1 VELIGGVPGRV
12 EPTVPPMLV
21 LGGGTPINGLTPA
34 LLSSVDPSGIFPESA
49 LGPTED
55 GGIAVPMVAEP
66 DDAVVQPGTVVPA
79 DAIPLMPPP
88 SKLEPVVDVDMPG
101 PLEMPN
107 PGEPTLQAGAGLSPP
122 GLISVAPRPMP
133 ALDPLIPVEPPIPY
147 DPVAPLAPGI
157 PSGVA
162 TPIAGAV
169 GVVDMVCAA
178 ATPQLNKS
186 ATAAA
191 DNRRIEISCP
201 VSSCATTLTGRLV
214 TLISI
219 EIWRAIKLVLRTLN
233 LISQTGFARRLLRE
247 IALACVELRGRRELS
262 CSLRRQMS

>member
-12 EPTVPPMLV
+12 EPMVPPMLV

-34 LLSSVDPSGIFPESA
+34 LLSSVDPSGMVPEGP

-55 GGIAVPMVAEP
+55 GGRGVPVAEP
-66 DDAVVQPGTVVPA
+66 TAVDTQPVVMPA
-79 DAIPLMPPP
+79 DPTPLSPPP
-88 SKLEPVVDVDMPG
+88 SKLELEPLAMPKDEE
-101 PLEMPN
+101 PELQ
-107 PGEPTLQAGAGLSPP
+107 PGETAGLIPP

-201 VSSCATTLTGRLV
+201 LSNCATTLTGRPV